1 MRMTDGILSLE
12 SNSASIFFPLH
23 MQRQLLSGK
32 AALQTRDETKALLS
46 GLELTV
52 LTHKKEVSVQVESVV
67 KYANKDYVETFQ
79 AEQRH
84 RAGATRVPLLDVNRR
99 TNAGGTIAGVR
110 INDLTSPVPDHSK
123 SAIQEAIVKLGKI
136 NIEYRGT
143 RGEK

>member
-12 SNSASIFFPLH
+12 SNSASMFFPLH

-46 GLELTV
+46 GLESTV

-99 TNAGGTIAGVR
+99 TIAGVR

-143 RGEK
+143 GRGEK